1 MLLAIV
7 AGLAAPN
14 VHNLPTTV
22 TVFGICKASPAARGI
37 STQTARRRLN
47 LRHFGWRVSGC
58 SRRAP
63 SSSQGADKSRIP
75 IVKTYRF
82 DSVDSARERRESESN
97 RRTRLCRPLHD
108 HSAIPPETG
117 AAAWFGAAGKRK
129 GELALRSPRK
139 IWSGKRVSNSRPQP
153 WQGCALPTELF
164 PRRVRIIASGHP
176 GSSVP
181 SLTQRRRRRHPRR
194 TRCSS
199 S

>member
-117 AAAWFGAAGKRK
+117 AAARSLQPENERESRVALSQENLERETSL
-129 GELALRSPRK
+129 ELATSTLARLRST
-139 IWSGKRVSNSRPQP
+139 N
-153 WQGCALPTELF
+153 
-164 PRRVRIIASGHP
+164 
-176 GSSVP
+176 
-181 SLTQRRRRRHPRR
+181 
-194 TRCSS
+194 
-199 S
+199 